1 MQPPGG
7 AHEAPSANGAE
18 GTLAASWRTG
28 AGRYS
33 ERRGSTCDGSE
44 TIAARSAPGCTAAC
58 TPTHTAASQQPM
70 KLEVG
75 RMAIAKASRDVW
87 RDFQRREGKNLDER
101 MPTLTEDVV
110 PGLIEKVEEDVQPAE
125 EEDEED
131 EEESDSEGEEEN
143 FKI

>member
-1 MQPPGG
+1 M
-7 AHEAPSANGAE
+7 
-18 GTLAASWRTG
+18 R
-28 AGRYS
+28 
-33 ERRGSTCDGSE
+33 
-44 TIAARSAPGCTAAC
+44 
-58 TPTHTAASQQPM
+58 